1 MNLFQML
8 ERSAR
13 SHRGER
19 RAISFEGDERSFGA
33 VRERSLR
40 VARGLHG
47 AGVQPG
53 DRVAVLMG
61 NRHEWPETLF
71 GIAALG
77 AVCVPVNVLL
87 TGREV
92 RHVCSDSDV
101 RCLIVDELGEPK
113 LEDLGE
119 LPEIVISVGEAEA
132 PGAIAYEG

>member
-1 MNLFQML
+1 MNLFEML

-13 SHRGER
+13 SRLGAR
-19 RAISFEGDERSFGA
+19 RAISFEGDERSFA
-33 VRERSLR
+33 TIRDRSLR
-40 VARGLHG
+40 LARGLHG

-87 TGREV
+87 TGREL
-92 RHVCSDSDV
+92 RHVCERRHRKRSPTRSSPS
-101 RCLIVDELGEPK
+101 G
-113 LEDLGE
+113 
-119 LPEIVISVGEAEA
+119 ISRPSPRATTS
-132 PGAIAYEG
+132 

>member
-13 SHRGER
+13 SINGER
-19 RAISFEGDERSFGA
+19 PAVTFEGDERSFA
-33 VRERSLR
+33 ALRDRSLR
-40 VARGLHG
+40 LARGLHG

-61 NRHEWPETLF
+61 NRHELPEVLF

-92 RHVCSDSDV
+92 RHVCSDSEV
-101 RCLIVDELGEPK
+101 RC
-113 LEDLGE
+113 
-119 LPEIVISVGEAEA
+119 
-132 PGAIAYEG
+132 